1 MHEQHMR
8 AALEQAYLA
17 LASGEIPVG
26 AVVTCGG
33 QIVAAAHNERET
45 TGDPTAHAEVL
56 ALRRAA
62 QALGRRRLEGCTLYV
77 TLEPCPMCAG
87 LLAQAGLDEIVFGA
101 RDALAG
107 CCGSWGFALLARFT
121 YPGVLPVL
129 ADSGRMTLANLLP
142 TVGNLAFLAWFPLLA
157 KAAPAWFVYLLPLW
171 LLIGGAGSALGMA
184 SLMRPAFAQ
193 LEKAGR
199 KEEEPE
205 EEPDTEDSVQ

>member
-1 MHEQHMR
+1 MMD
-8 AALEQAYLA
+8 YF
-17 LASGEIPVG
+17 
-26 AVVTCGG
+26 AVEGG
-33 QIVAAAHNERET
+33 R
-45 TGDPTAHAEVL
+45 P
-56 ALRRAA
+56 
-62 QALGRRRLEGCTLYV
+62 LEGR
-77 TLEPCPMCAG
+77 
-87 LLAQAGLDEIVFGA
+87 VFVHGA
-101 RDALAG
+101 KN
-107 CCGSWGFALLARFT
+107 S
-121 YPGVLPVL
+121 VLPVL